1 MAEYLYKAPDGVTY
15 RFRGPAGLTQSDI
28 NLYGNNMFKTEP
40 AAAPVPAPAPK
51 GESGFIPSVKRAAYQ
66 TSALLGDVLPAMVG
80 KAVGA
85 EDYAQKQMAEA
96 AATMQKAQELYPAE
110 VPSYKDIKGVGD
122 ALTYIKEA
130 IGEAIPSLI
139 PSILTGG
146 AAGIAARP
154 AVAAAT
160 TAATEFA
167 AAEVARAAAKN
178 ILTKET
184 LDGIRDQALQQGM
197 KAAQK
202 TALKYQATG
211 ALAGSAAQNVPEVF
225 QNVFEETG
233 KMDLGAALAFG
244 GFNSALDA
252 VLPFQLLRKLDAA
265 GIPREKAIGAWYK
278 RAGKGALTG
287 FLTEGGTETVQEM
300 SSAAAEK
307 FVDNNKEFFTE
318 KNFERFINAGLKGGI
333 GGGAI
338 TGAADVLTGR
348 APEKEK
354 APGTEVETETE
365 RELPPPPVTEKVEKL
380 SKLDRLRQDLAKTE
394 ATLAENLAKGRRGFP
409 VTQPPKKIERLK
421 REIADEEAKAATEG
435 ALSVAGTVAEPTGTS
450 FEILSPTDARLDAAG
465 AGGPEL
471 AGVAPAAAPAGEPA
485 GREAA
490 QPAAVTP
497 APVAPAPVAPAQTD
511 EDELNNLLSGKL
523 ASRGTAA
530 APDRAAL
537 INELGKKYGLTRNAN
552 ETDEAFGARIRNAIA
567 FEKQREPAPGETVPL
582 SALPTEVVAAQE
594 VKPSKPYRPAKE
606 QRELYEE
613 TRQEFNQYAEPDDQ
627 LPEYEALSDDERRE
641 YFQNYIQRNTQEEH
655 DQAAEALSSYIGA
668 KRSESRVRGDVDLVR
683 ARQSYQ
689 ANRDSFGRQT
699 GLAYNF
705 PSWGALS
712 EESQR
717 AYATINKTDS
727 VQEQHLAFST
737 LKKQIQREKAQQ
749 TGREALQRAE
759 TEAARKV
766 EMQAA
771 RERKAQPGGKGAA
784 VGAQEDTSDP
794 YAVAARFREKD
805 EDVLPDNILKKLFA
819 GDVAGVLDYIK
830 EYGNGT
836 RLKRGYDLFET
847 KGPKGKPV
855 LRRGRVMVRDSVA
868 MGIFRSLASRLLDVS
883 GLNVNV
889 VYDENMVYG
898 DIAKYDAATNTLFV
912 GPNGMNETTILHEL
926 THAATVKIIHQ
937 YFTDKSKLAPHVVKA
952 VEQMQNIA
960 SAAQARL
967 GSKYPSAFENLYEFV
982 AYAMTDMDFQ
992 YDLAQ
997 IQVSKLATAT
1007 AKTTETFSPIQ
1018 TELEAQRESK
1028 EGAKQYDGFMDNL
1041 WNSFTGTL
1049 AYMYKLFRP
1058 GQTATKILMPT
1069 EKSQAGRKTTKTTQQ
1084 RVTEETPEEIEAR
1097 RKEETKAE
1105 TEAEIRKAGVRKEG
1119 ALEDE
1124 EAVKGVE
1131 KLFDNPEEEMQEAVI
1146 PPVPGELINKGGI
1159 TNLKREILRE
1169 PGYKGN
1175 LLLEAAAALELI
1187 LAAPEGDIQRLAG
1200 REGIGAELQSR
1211 GAAAAPAA
1219 GPTTDE
1225 QIAAEA
1231 LKQVEIKEHGLKSL
1245 RQLLFS
1251 RRGYEW
1257 FVKQFQNERRTV
1269 KQISERAE
1277 RFGMLQRVGAG
1288 INDVWG
1294 QLTRST
1300 GMAVDLY
1307 NVHVRGLSEDTDR
1320 AIESYAK
1327 KKGIS
1332 VKEALSR
1339 LHLIFEAR
1347 HEPERRQV
1355 KYLLNV
1361 PLDNDTKNV
1370 NLDGKLYSAQGVR
1383 EEILRRLAEND
1394 LKGRTPQDYRA
1405 MLDQVIAN
1413 GLFDRSKPAAEFDV
1427 NNAKYNVIADRS
1439 ADEIAALKRV
1449 YDLPEDQAEI
1459 DAIETALAKLKDKTK
1474 DLNRVAN
1481 YWSAPVNNISDF
1493 YGFQNYVPFK
1503 GRKGRETIDDEF
1515 DLGSRR
1521 LGGELQDAQNAF
1533 EGRLTESENP
1543 LLQIKADAATAAL
1556 RAGRRELTL
1565 AIKNAVEQKILK
1577 GRVVGTIDFKDRYL
1591 NTELKKDFGG
1601 ENSIFHYN
1609 DDGTV
1614 DVIKLDDKNQR
1625 EAIRRT
1631 YRESSPILDVVNQIT
1646 SGIGQSH
1653 TRYNPAFAP
1662 MNYVRDALTNAF
1674 TLGAEMGPAA
1684 AGRFLTTIARDTV
1697 SGSFKSA
1704 FQFSRLYS
1712 DGKFNE
1718 IERLARKDPYFAD
1731 MLEYVTL
1738 GGRVS
1743 YLQGVAAKGAL
1754 DDLMKEVGRSGV
1766 LRTKDQIDRFFDI
1779 YNDIFELS
1787 ARTSAF
1793 RTMKQ
1798 QFLARGE
1805 DENTAAIH
1813 AAEYAKNFANFEQ
1826 VGRWGKGAG
1835 ALFMFFRPAAT
1846 GAVRAIDALRPA
1858 FGFNEEKF
1866 REEATAEGRTPEQ
1879 IDKAVAQ
1886 MKVEQRNARAMSV
1899 TLAGFGV
1906 AMYMMAAAMSGD
1918 DEEAR
1923 NKTASD
1929 DMARWTR
1936 YARFHIPGTD
1946 TIIQI
1951 PWGFGLGAFAAAG
1964 AQVAAVMGGNVS
1976 IKDALSNVSTIGLD
1990 SFLPLPFSRI
2000 SPVDNFPAFMID
2012 SVTPSMARPFLE
2024 YVMNLDG
2031 LGREIYNN
2039 RQSRYGDAYTGG
2051 DNIPEM
2057 YKLAARK
2064 LFDLTDGA
2072 VDWSPNTMYFF
2083 ANNYFDGAAKI
2094 ASTGANL
2101 ALTMAGE
2108 KDFDPKNDTLFLSS
2122 FIGTKSNVDAREFSK
2137 AEDHIKGLDKRIK
2150 SLESNPDAL
2159 SRFVENNPEQYMLVK
2174 FYNQEVNGALKKI
2187 RAAANQV
2194 RADPDMSIKERKA
2207 QLQELIQM
2215 QNTVKRRLLEGFE
2228 TLGYDR

>member
-1 MAEYLYKAPDGVTY
+1 MAIYTYKAPGGKTI
-15 RFRGPAGLTQSDI
+15 RLEGPAGLTQADV
-28 NLYGNNMFKTEP
+28 NLYGDNMFKTEP
-40 AAAPVPAPAPK
+40 VAAPVPAPAPK
-51 GESGFIPSVKRAAYQ
+51 GESGFIPSIMRAGYQ
-66 TSALLGDVLPAMVG
+66 TSALLGDVLPAMAA

-85 EDYAQKQMAEA
+85 EEYAKRQMGEA
-96 AATMQKAQELYPAE
+96 AATMQRAQELYPAE

-122 ALTYIKEA
+122 ALTYVKEA
-130 IGEAIPSLI
+130 IGEMI
-139 PSILTGG
+139 PSIIPSVLTGG
-146 AAGIAARP
+146 LAGVAARP

-160 TAATEFA
+160 
-167 AAEVARAAAKN
+167 AAAKEYAE
-178 ILTKET
+178 KQVVEAFAK
-184 LDGIRDQALQQGM
+184 GPMQQAVLEKIKKDALAEGM
-197 KAAQK
+197 KAAQR
-202 TALKYQATG
+202 TALKYQAAG
-211 ALAGSAAQNVPEVF
+211 ALTGSAAQNVPEVF
-225 QNVFEETG
+225 QNIYEETG
-233 KMDLGAALAFG
+233 KMELAPALVAG
-244 GFNSALDA
+244 GFNSVLDA
-252 VLPFQLLRKLDAA
+252 IMPIQLLRKVNTA
-265 GIPREKAIGAWYK
+265 GIPREQIIGAWYK
-278 RAGKGALTG
+278 RAGKGAVTG
-287 FLTEGGTETVQEM
+287 FLTEGGTEAVQEM

-307 FVDNNKEFFTE
+307 FVDQNKDFFTE
-318 KNFERFINAGLKGGI
+318 KNFERFINSGLKGGF
-333 GGGAI
+333 GGAAV
-338 TGAADVLTGR
+338 TATADVLTGK
-348 APEKEK
+348 APEKVTPPSEK
-354 APGTEVETETE
+354 EEVETE
-365 RELPPPPVTEKVEKL
+365 RELPPPPAGEKKVRL
-380 SKLDRLRQDLAKTE
+380 SKLERLREDLA
-394 ATLAENLAKGRRGFP
+394 ATQARLNENLAKGRRG
-409 VTQPPKKIERLK
+409 TMITRSEGKIERLK
-421 REIADEEAKAATEG
+421 REIADEEAKAAAEG
-435 ALSVAGTVAEPTGTS
+435 APSVAEPIPGAGGAG
-450 FEILSPTDARLDAAG
+450 FEILSPTDAGVSAPAPQ
-465 AGGPEL
+465 GPEL
-471 AGVAPAAAPAGEPA
+471 TGVAPAPATAGELAGGKAAAPAT
-485 GREAA
+485 
-490 QPAAVTP
+490 VTP
-497 APVAPAPVAPAQTD
+497 PPAPPPPAPPPPKPPAQTD
-511 EDELNNLLSGKL
+511 EERLNKLLDDDL
-523 ASRGTAA
+523 FSRGSAA
-530 APDRAAL
+530 APSRAAQ
-537 INELGKKYGLTRNAN
+537 INEIGKKFGLTRNAG
-552 ETDEAFGARIRNAIA
+552 ETDEAFGTRIKNAIA

-613 TRQEFNQYAEPDDQ
+613 TRQEFNQYVEPDDQ
-627 LPEYEALSDDERRE
+627 LPEYEALTDDERRE

-655 DQAAEALSSYIGA
+655 DQAADALSNYIAA
-668 KRSESRVRGDVDLVR
+668 KRSESRSRGDVDLVR

-705 PSWGALS
+705 PAWGDLS
-712 EESQR
+712 PESQR
-717 AYATINKTDS
+717 AYAAINKTDS

-737 LKKQIQREKAQQ
+737 LKKQIQREKAEQSS
-749 TGREALQRAE
+749 REALEQAE
-759 TEAARKV
+759 TDATRQMLAAAERARKS
-766 EMQAA
+766 
-771 RERKAQPGGKGAA
+771 QPAGKG
-784 VGAQEDTSDP
+784 DI
-794 YAVAARFREKD
+794 
-805 EDVLPDNILKKLFA
+805 LPDNILQKLLA
-819 GDVAGVLDYIK
+819 GDITAVLDYIK
-830 EYGNGT
+830 NEGNGLA
-836 RLKRGYDLFET
+836 LKRGYDLFRVR
-847 KGPKGKPV
+847 GPGGKPV
-855 LRRGRVMVRDSVA
+855 LRRGVVNIRDSVA

-883 GLNVNV
+883 GLKVNV
-889 VYDENMVYG
+889 VFDENMVYG
-898 DIAKYDAATNTLFV
+898 DVAKYDAATNTLYV
-912 GPNGMNETTILHEL
+912 GPNGLDEATVLHEL

-967 GSKYPSAFENLYEFV
+967 GSKYLSAFENLYEFV

-1007 AKTTETFSPIQ
+1007 EKTTETFSPIQ
-1018 TELEAQRESK
+1018 TELEAQREGK

-1041 WNSFTGTL
+1041 WNSFVGTM

-1069 EKSQAGRKTTKTTQQ
+1069 EKSRLTTAKTQRQAKR
-1084 RVTEETPEEIEAR
+1084 EEIREEIETKKVGEEEVKGLTD
-1097 RKEETKAE
+1097 KEKAE
-1105 TEAEIRKAGVRKEG
+1105 LGLAEKEAFAPET
-1119 ALEDE
+1119 
-1124 EAVKGVE
+1124 
-1131 KLFDNPEEEMQEAVI
+1131 LFDNPEQMQEAKI
-1146 PPVPGELINKGGI
+1146 KPLPGELKTKAGI

-1175 LLLEAAAALELI
+1175 LLLEAAAAFEVL
-1187 LAAPEGDIQRLAG
+1187 LAAPEGGIQRLAG
-1200 REGIGAELQSR
+1200 REGIGAELPSR
-1211 GAAAAPAA
+1211 GAAAAPTA
-1219 GPTTDE
+1219 GPRTDE
-1225 QIAAEA
+1225 EIAAEA

-1257 FVKQFQNERRTV
+1257 FVKQFQNERRVV

-1307 NVHVRGLSEDTDR
+1307 NVHVRGLSEDADR
-1320 AIESYAK
+1320 AIEAYAK
-1327 KKGIS
+1327 KKGIP

-1355 KYLLNV
+1355 KYLLRV
-1361 PLDNDTKNV
+1361 PLDNDTKNI
-1370 NLDGKLYSAQGVR
+1370 NLDGRAYTPQAAR
-1383 EEILRRLAEND
+1383 EEILRRLADND

-1405 MLDQVIAN
+1405 MLDQIIAA
-1413 GLFDRSKPAAEFDV
+1413 GLFDKAAPAAELDP
-1427 NNAKYNVIADRS
+1427 NNSKYNVIADRPAS
-1439 ADEIAALKRV
+1439 EIAAIKNTF
-1449 YDLPEDQAEI
+1449 DLPADRAEI
-1459 DAIETALAKLKDKTK
+1459 DAIDAALKKLTEKTK

-1481 YWSAPVNNISDF
+1481 YWSQPVNNVAEF
-1493 YGFQNYVPFK
+1493 YGFKNYVPFK
-1503 GRKGRETIDDEF
+1503 GRKGLETSDPEI
-1515 DLGSRR
+1515 DLGSQR

-1543 LLQIKADAATAAL
+1543 LLQIKADAATAAM

-1565 AIKNAVEQKILK
+1565 AIKNAVEQGILK
-1577 GRVVGTIDFKDRYL
+1577 GDVVKTIDFKDRYL
-1591 NTELKKDFGG
+1591 NTELKKEFGG

-1609 DDGTV
+1609 NDGTV
-1614 DVIKLDDKNQR
+1614 DIIKLDDKNQR

-1684 AGRFLTTIARDTV
+1684 AGRFLTTIAQDTV
-1697 SGSFKSA
+1697 SGGFKSA

-1718 IERLARKDPYFAD
+1718 LERLASRDPYFAD

-1754 DDLMKEVGRSGV
+1754 DGLMKEVGRSGV
-1766 LRTKDQIDRFFDI
+1766 LRTKDQIDKFFDI

-1798 QFLARGE
+1798 QFLAKGE
-1805 DENTAAIH
+1805 SPQEAAVH

-1846 GAVRAIDALRPA
+1846 GAVRAIDALRPV
-1858 FGFNEEKF
+1858 FGFNEDKF
-1866 REEATAEGRTPEQ
+1866 REEAKAEGRTDEQ
-1879 IDKAVAQ
+1879 IDRAVAQ
-1886 MKVEQRNARAMSV
+1886 IKVEQRNARVMSA

-1906 AMYMMAAAMSGD
+1906 AMYMLAAAMSGD
-1918 DEEAR
+1918 DEEKR
-1923 NKTASD
+1923 NKVATD

-1936 YARFHIPGTD
+1936 FARFHIPGTD
-1946 TIIQI
+1946 MIIQI
-1951 PWGFGLGAFAAAG
+1951 PWGFGLGAFGAAG
-1964 AQVAAVMGGNVS
+1964 AQIAAVMGGNAT
-1976 IKDALSNVSTIGLD
+1976 IKDALSNMTTIGLD

-2000 SPVDNFPAFMID
+2000 SPIDNFPAFMID

-2064 LFDLTDGA
+2064 LFELTDGA

-2083 ANNYFDGAAKI
+2083 ASNFFDGGAKI
-2094 ASTGANL
+2094 ASTGVNL
-2101 ALTMAGE
+2101 ALTMSGE

-2137 AEDHIKGLDKRIK
+2137 AEDYIKGLDKRIK

-2159 SRFVENNPEQYMLVK
+2159 ARFVENNPEQYMLVK

-2228 TLGYDR
+2228 TLGYER